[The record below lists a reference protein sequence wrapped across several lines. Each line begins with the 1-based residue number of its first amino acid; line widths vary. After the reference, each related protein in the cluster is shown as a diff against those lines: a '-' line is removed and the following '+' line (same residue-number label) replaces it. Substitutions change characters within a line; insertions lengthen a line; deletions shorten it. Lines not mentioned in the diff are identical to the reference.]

1 MATIMRVR
9 ATLNYG
15 AGGPGVG
22 TFYFTGSVATP
33 VTADATDVVGRV
45 RAFYAALAAQ
55 LGTNMSVSVQGS
67 VDTLEDS
74 TGVLNG
80 GLVVTPPAILAGTGI
95 APYLPVTNCLVVRL
109 TTNTIVGTR
118 RLEGRSYV
126 GPLSGAAASSGLVP
140 TTAAGTAAN
149 TAVNALL
156 TGATA
161 SFAVVWHRPKGFVGG
176 QIGQISGGSA
186 WSQFGSLRSRRD

>member
-22 TFYFTGSVATP
+22 TFYFTGSAGAP
-33 VTADATDVVGRV
+33 VTADATDVCGRV
-45 RAFYAALAAQ
+45 RAFYNALTAQ
-55 LGTNMSVSVQGS
+55 LGTNMSVSVQGA
-67 VDTLEDS
+67 VDTLDS
-74 TGVLNG
+74 ATGVLNG
-80 GLVVTPPAILAGTGI
+80 GLTVSPPAIVTGAGI
-95 APYLPVTNCLVVRL
+95 SPYLPVTNALVVRL
-109 TTNTIVGTR
+109 QTATIVGTR
-118 RLEGRSYV
+118 RLEGRSFV

-140 TTAAGTAAN
+140 TVAAGTAAV

-156 TGATA
+156 SGATA
-161 SFAVVWHRPKGFVGG
+161 SVAQVWHRPRGFVGG
-176 QIGQISGGSA
+176 AIGPIVGGSA